1 MRRFVLV
8 VALVVAA
15 GGGAALWLRAEG
27 GVPEIRGPQELFVG
41 RSPKPL
47 VLELADVGSGLR
59 HVRVS
64 VAHAGGEAVID
75 ERGFPG
81 DLLWGGGPAAERLE
95 LPVDPKA
102 LALGEGAATLRV
114 AARDWSWRDLLRGNA
129 GALEIPL
136 VVDLAPARLAIQTG
150 GLTYVRRGGAA
161 LVIYTV
167 GEPAVRDGVEVAERF
182 FFPGIDWP
190 AACAGC
196 RLSLFAVPIDAPEDP
211 PIRVIAED
219 RAGNRSSASWATRLQ
234 PHAFPQVPI
243 QLTRGFLETKIGEL
257 AQQLEI
263 DATDRVATFQDI
275 NSRIRARDEARIR
288 ELATGPAGPPL
299 WRGAFQQLAD
309 SKVTSLFPERRRYL
323 LDGKL
328 VSEATHYGFDLASL
342 AGAPITASNAGRVLF
357 TGNLGIYGETVLVD
371 HGLGIVSLYAH
382 LASIEVSP
390 GEEVAQGQRLGLSGQ
405 TGLAGGDHLHF
416 AILVGGVYVDPREWW
431 DPKWVREHVEAHL
444 GR

>member
-1 MRRFVLV
+1 MRRFLLV
-8 VALVVAA
+8 VALAVAA
-15 GGGAALWLRAEG
+15 GACVALWLRAEG
-27 GVPEIRGPQELFVG
+27 QAPVVRGPQELFVG
-41 RSPKPL
+41 RSPKAV
-47 VLELADVGSGLR
+47 VLELADTGSGLR
-59 HVRVS
+59 AVRVS
-64 VAHAGGEAVID
+64 VAHAGGEAVLD
-75 ERGFPG
+75 ERAFPG
-81 DLLWGGGPAAERLE
+81 DLVWGGGPAAERLE
-95 LPVDPKA
+95 LTLDPKA
-102 LALGEGAATLRV
+102 LSLGEGSATLRI
-114 AARDWSWRDLLRGNA
+114 AARDWSWRDLLRGNPT
-129 GALEIPL
+129 ALEIPL
-136 VVDLAPARLAIQTG
+136 VVDLAPPRLAIQTG

-161 LVIYTV
+161 VVAYTV
-167 GEPAVRDGVEVAERF
+167 AEPAARDGVEVADR

-196 RLSLFAVPIDAPEDP
+196 RLALFAVPIDAPEEP
-211 PIRVIAED
+211 PIRVVAED
-219 RAGNRSSASWATRLQ
+219 RAGNRSASSWATRLQ
-234 PHAFPQVPI
+234 PHDFPQVPI
-243 QLTRGFLETKIGEL
+243 QLTRGFLDVKIGEL

-263 DATDRVATFQDI
+263 DATDRVAAFQDI

-288 ELATGPAGPPL
+288 ELATGPPGPPL

-323 LDGKL
+323 LDGKV

-357 TGNLGIYGETVLVD
+357 TGNLGIYGDTVLLD

-382 LASIEVSP
+382 LASIEVSQ

-431 DPKWVREHVEAHL
+431 DPKWVREHVEAQL

>member
-1 MRRFVLV
+1 MRRFLLV
-8 VALVVAA
+8 VALAVAVGA
-15 GGGAALWLRAEG
+15 GVALWLRAEG
-27 GVPEIRGPQELFVG
+27 QAPVVRGPQELFVG
-41 RSPKPL
+41 RSPKAV
-47 VLELADVGSGLR
+47 VLELADTGSGLR
-59 HVRVS
+59 AVRVS
-64 VAHAGGEAVID
+64 VAHAGGEAVLD
-75 ERGFPG
+75 ERAFPG
-81 DLLWGGGPAAERLE
+81 DLVWGGGPAAERLE
-95 LPVDPKA
+95 LTLDPKA
-102 LALGEGAATLRV
+102 LSLGEGSATLRI
-114 AARDWSWRDLLRGNA
+114 AARDWSWRDLLRGNPT
-129 GALEIPL
+129 ALEIPL
-136 VVDLAPARLAIQTG
+136 VVDLAPPRLAIQTG

-161 LVIYTV
+161 VVAYTV
-167 GEPAVRDGVEVAERF
+167 AEPAARDGVEVADR

-196 RLSLFAVPIDAPEDP
+196 RLALFAVPIDAPEEP
-211 PIRVIAED
+211 PIRVVAED
-219 RAGNRSSASWATRLQ
+219 RAGNRSASSWATRLQ
-234 PHAFPQVPI
+234 PHDFPQVPI
-243 QLTRGFLETKIGEL
+243 QLTRSFLDVKIGEL

-263 DATDRVATFQDI
+263 DATDRVAAFQDI

-288 ELATGPAGPPL
+288 ELATGPPGPPL

-323 LDGKL
+323 LDGKV

-357 TGNLGIYGETVLVD
+357 TGNLGIYGDTVLLD
-371 HGLGIVSLYAH
+371 HGLGVVSLYAH
-382 LASIEVSP
+382 LASIEVSQ

-431 DPKWVREHVEAHL
+431 DPKWVREHVEAQL

>member
-1 MRRFVLV
+1 MRRFLLV
-8 VALVVAA
+8 VALAVAVGA
-15 GGGAALWLRAEG
+15 GVALWLRAEG
-27 GVPEIRGPQELFVG
+27 QAPVVRGPQELFVG
-41 RSPKPL
+41 RSPKAV
-47 VLELADVGSGLR
+47 VLELADTGSGLR
-59 HVRVS
+59 AVRVS
-64 VAHAGGEAVID
+64 VAHAGGEAVLD
-75 ERGFPG
+75 ERAFPG
-81 DLLWGGGPAAERLE
+81 DLVWGGGPAAERLE
-95 LPVDPKA
+95 LTLDPKA
-102 LALGEGAATLRV
+102 LWLGEGSATLRI
-114 AARDWSWRDLLRGNA
+114 AARDWSWRDLLRGNPT
-129 GALEIPL
+129 ALEIPL
-136 VVDLAPARLAIQTG
+136 VVDLAPPRLAIQTG

-161 LVIYTV
+161 VVAYTV
-167 GEPAVRDGVEVAERF
+167 AEPAARDGVEVADR

-196 RLSLFAVPIDAPEDP
+196 RLALFAVPIDAPEEP
-211 PIRVIAED
+211 PIRVVAED
-219 RAGNRSSASWATRLQ
+219 RAGNRSASSWATRLQ
-234 PHAFPQVPI
+234 PHDFPQVPI
-243 QLTRGFLETKIGEL
+243 QLTRSFLDVKIGEL

-263 DATDRVATFQDI
+263 DATDRVAAFQDI

-288 ELATGPAGPPL
+288 ELATGPPGPPL

-323 LDGKL
+323 LDGKV

-357 TGNLGIYGETVLVD
+357 TGNLGIYGDTVLLD
-371 HGLGIVSLYAH
+371 HGLGVVSLYAH
-382 LASIEVSP
+382 LASIEVSQ

-431 DPKWVREHVEAHL
+431 DPKWVREHVEAQL